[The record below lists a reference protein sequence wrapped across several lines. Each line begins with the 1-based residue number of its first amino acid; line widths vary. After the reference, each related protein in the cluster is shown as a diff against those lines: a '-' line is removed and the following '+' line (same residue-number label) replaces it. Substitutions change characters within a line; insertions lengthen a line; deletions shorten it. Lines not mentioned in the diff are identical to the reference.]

1 MDVNNHQRLPRSTKH
16 QTRDCKGKR
25 KNNNSLKVVYISSP
39 MKVKTSASRFR
50 SLVQKLTG
58 KNSDISHYM
67 AEPSNSYGFI
77 DFCEIDC
84 DANQSLAKQTSDDQC
99 HLLSSISAED
109 TPTSSDSLFEPIDN
123 VFASQMDE
131 QFSGFFSSNS
141 FFDASQLDV
150 LGSYDE
156 LL

>member
-1 MDVNNHQRLPRSTKH
+1 MDVNSHQSLPRSAKN
-16 QTRDCKGKR
+16 QTRDGKGKR

-50 SLVQKLTG
+50 SLVQQLTG
-58 KNSDISHYM
+58 KNSDISQYM
-67 AEPSNSYGFI
+67 AEPNNSYGFM
-77 DFCEIDC
+77 DFREIDC
-84 DANQSLAKQTSDDQC
+84 DDNQSLAKETSDDQC
-99 HLLSSISAED
+99 QMFSSISAED
-109 TPTSSDSLFEPIDN
+109 TPTSSDSIFEPIDN

-131 QFSGFFSSNS
+131 RFLVFFSSNP